1 MEDIED
7 LLVGGGGVPPGFRF
21 PMAAAV
27 GINPIN
33 IKKKKNPSILQD
45 TTHQSLKVPGT
56 QTIYLKTFGC
66 SHNQSD
72 SEYMAGL
79 LSSFG
84 YAVSDNAEGADLW
97 LINTCTVKSPSQSA
111 MDTLISKCRSAKK
124 PLVVAGCVPQG
135 SRDLK
140 ELEGVS
146 IVGVQQIDRV
156 VEVVEE
162 TLKGHEVRLLNRKTL
177 PALDLPKVRKNKF
190 VEILPINVGCL
201 GACTYCKTKHAR
213 GHLGSYTVDSLV
225 GRVKNVMADGVREIW
240 LSSEDT
246 GAYGRD
252 IGVNLPILLNAIA
265 AVLPSDGST
274 MLRIGMTN
282 PPYILEHLKDIAD
295 VLSHP
300 CVYSFLHVPVQSGSD
315 AILSAMN
322 REYTVSEFK
331 KVVDTLTE
339 LVPGMQIATDI
350 ICGFPGESD
359 EDFAQTVNLVKEY
372 KFPQLHISQFYPR
385 PGTPAAR
392 MKKVPST
399 IVKNRSRELTSI
411 FESFTP
417 YSGMEGKVERIWIT
431 EIATDGVH
439 LVGHTKGY
447 VQVLVVGPE
456 SMLGSSAIVKIT
468 SIGRW
473 SVFGEVIQTLIC
485 GKTHSSQIQAT
496 GNKEICSPCSN
507 TDEACGCSGKPE
519 PCGSEASCTIQ
530 KTREESIVSAP
541 ENDLGAKDQ
550 NNRNLVGWLL
560 RKRRNPSQ
568 KSSENEI
575 VLESKGKGELA
586 LGNMPDWGAVDT
598 ALVGGVLLSLLTI
611 IALFLYMGSNNLS

>member
-7 LLVGGGGVPPGFRF
+7 LLVGSGGAPAGFRL
-21 PMAAAV
+21 PITASV
-27 GINPIN
+27 SVNPKKK
-33 IKKKKNPSILQD
+33 KKKKNQQSDLNNHSSIQPSLTASHSPKI
-45 TTHQSLKVPGT
+45 PGT
-56 QTIYLKTFGC
+56 QTIYMKTFGC

-72 SEYMAGL
+72 SEYMAGQ
-79 LSSFG
+79 LSAFG
-84 YAVSDNAEGADLW
+84 YVLGDNPEEADLW

-111 MDTLISKCRSAKK
+111 METLISKCRSAKK

-135 SRDLK
+135 SRNLK

-190 VEILPINVGCL
+190 IEILPINVGCL

-225 GRVKNVMADGVREIW
+225 ERVRTVITDGVKEIW

-252 IGVNLPILLNAIA
+252 IGVNLPILLKAIVA
-265 AVLPSDGST
+265 ELPSDGST

-295 VLSHP
+295 VLCHP

-315 AILSAMN
+315 AVLAAMN
-322 REYTVSEFK
+322 REYTVGEFRT
-331 KVVDTLTE
+331 VVDTLTE

-350 ICGFPGESD
+350 ICGFPGETD
-359 EDFAQTVNLVKEY
+359 EDFGQTVSLIDEY
-372 KFPQLHISQFYPR
+372 KLPQVHISQFYPR

-399 IVKNRSRELTSI
+399 VVKKRSRELTNV
-411 FESFTP
+411 FESLTP
-417 YSGMEGKVERIWIT
+417 YNGMEGKVERIWIT
-431 EIATDGVH
+431 EIATDGIH
-439 LVGHTKGY
+439 LVRLSETRWYEILDFSSSFIAACQSKPLFH
-447 VQVLVVGPE
+447 
-456 SMLGSSAIVKIT
+456 GS
-468 SIGRW
+468 
-473 SVFGEVIQTLIC
+473 
-485 GKTHSSQIQAT
+485 
-496 GNKEICSPCSN
+496 
-507 TDEACGCSGKPE
+507 
-519 PCGSEASCTIQ
+519 
-530 KTREESIVSAP
+530 
-541 ENDLGAKDQ
+541 
-550 NNRNLVGWLL
+550 
-560 RKRRNPSQ
+560 
-568 KSSENEI
+568 
-575 VLESKGKGELA
+575 
-586 LGNMPDWGAVDT
+586 
-598 ALVGGVLLSLLTI
+598 
-611 IALFLYMGSNNLS
+611 